1 MIGLISTSA
10 WAQQRGEI
18 VEIGQATTTTTLSPI
33 YTPKNYSYSQQLYT
47 AEEIGAS
54 GTISSIA
61 FHWASI
67 RTTTNGLPL
76 RLTRL
81 LSMTAVII

>member
-1 MIGLISTSA
+1 MIGLISASA

-33 YTPKNYSYSQQLYT
+33 YTPMNYSYSQQLYT

-54 GTISSIA
+54 GTINSIA
-61 FHWASI
+61 SIGRSMVPKPLASMCI
-67 RTTTNGLPL
+67 
-76 RLTRL
+76 
-81 LSMTAVII
+81 